1 MKRSVAVIIRK
12 ANKNDIDFVSSL
24 MSRTLDSFYDGDHQA
39 HAQRIFAAHANDNI
53 EDRKSTRLNS
63 SH

>member
-24 MSRTLDSFYDGDHQA
+24 MSRTLDSFYDGDHRA
-39 HAQRIFAAHANDNI
+39 HAQRIFAAHVNDNI
-53 EDRKSTRLNS
+53 DTVG
-63 SH
+63 